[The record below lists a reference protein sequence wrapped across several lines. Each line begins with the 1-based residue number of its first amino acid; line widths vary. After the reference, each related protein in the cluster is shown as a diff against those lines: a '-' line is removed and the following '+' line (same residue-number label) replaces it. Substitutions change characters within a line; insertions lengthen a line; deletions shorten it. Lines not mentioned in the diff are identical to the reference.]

1 MATAV
6 IDEALRNVVAVGGDP
21 ERTAILDNFSWGN
34 CARPEQLGALVL
46 ASRGCYSAAIA
57 YGTPFI
63 SGKDSLNNE
72 FKAEGGTVS
81 IPPTLY
87 VSALAQVEDVTR
99 TVTMDL
105 KAAGNLVYLVGLTH
119 AELGGSH
126 YLRRLGIPGGRV
138 PRPDLELAPRHLRAL
153 HAAIVQGLVRA
164 AHDLCEGGLAVA
176 AAEMAF
182 AGDLGLELELE
193 RVPLAPLD
201 ARADATAVRL
211 FSESCTRFLVEVEPA
226 RAADFEACF
235 ADLDC
240 ARVGR
245 VLSEPRLRV
254 RGAGLELAL
263 DALRAA
269 HQGGFQG

>member
-1 MATAV
+1 IALGCAANTAWGELDPWAMATAV

-34 CARPEQLGALVL
+34 CARPEQLGSLVL

-126 YLRRLGIPGGRV
+126 YLRRLGIPG
-138 PRPDLELAPRHLRAL
+138 
-153 HAAIVQGLVRA
+153 
-164 AHDLCEGGLAVA
+164 
-176 AAEMAF
+176 
-182 AGDLGLELELE
+182 
-193 RVPLAPLD
+193 
-201 ARADATAVRL
+201 
-211 FSESCTRFLVEVEPA
+211 
-226 RAADFEACF
+226 
-235 ADLDC
+235 
-240 ARVGR
+240 
-245 VLSEPRLRV
+245 
-254 RGAGLELAL
+254 
-263 DALRAA
+263 
-269 HQGGFQG
+269 